1 MRLSINIGGAS
12 LCIWMSACAPID
24 DGALTIRGRAED
36 AASVAYGLCLLD
48 TRDAAGAIVDRRTVS
63 GEFAEAIII
72 APRVADYSFAISCSG
87 ADETYQSP
95 LFRVGPSDRSSDSV
109 DLGRIV
115 LKRT

>member
-1 MRLSINIGGAS
+1 MRLPINICGAS
-12 LCIWMSACAPID
+12 LCIWMSACAPIG
-24 DGALTIRGRAED
+24 DGVLIVRGQAED
-36 AASVAYGLCLLD
+36 AASVQYRLCLLD

-63 GEFAEAIII
+63 GDFRETIII
-72 APRVADYSFAISCSG
+72 APRIADYSFAISCSG

-95 LFRVGPSDRSSDSV
+95 VFRVGPSDRYSDPI